1 MSLDNLNKLQSL
13 LGNKNGLTQV
23 GTTGPANQA
32 GGPVKVDV
40 PFQDLLKQSI
50 MEVNAMK
57 NEADNLQQKLATG
70 EIQDVG
76 QVVHAVEKADLAFKL
91 LMQVRNKLT
100 EAYQEVLRMRT

>member
-1 MSLDNLNKLQSL
+1 MALDKLNQLQSL
-13 LGNKNGLTQV
+13 LDNKSSITKAGA
-23 GTTGPANQA
+23 TGPANQV
-32 GGPVKVDV
+32 GGPVKAEV

-50 MEVNAMK
+50 LEVNAMK
-57 NEADNLQQKLATG
+57 NEADSLQQKLATG

-100 EAYQEVLRMRT
+100 DAYQEVLRMRT